1 MIIAKLSNK
10 DEYRGIH
17 PRLDRA
23 LELMT
28 KEFLSEVTD
37 QTRYLDG
44 EDLYVTRFDL
54 ETVPFAETF
63 YESHKKYLDI
73 HIVVSGQERVD
84 IAHPDTLTLTQHQVD
99 FYGYEGEAEQSVV
112 LKPGNFLV
120 VFPGDAQRL
129 KIAVHEPEPFSRIVF
144 KLKVYD

>member
-28 KEFLSEVTD
+28 EEFLSGVTA
-37 QTRYLDG
+37 QTRYLEG

-54 ETVPFAETF
+54 ETVPFEETF

-73 HIVVSGQERVD
+73 HIVVSGRERVD
-84 IAHPDTLTLTQHQVD
+84 IAHPDTLTLTQQQGD
-99 FYGYEGEAEQSVV
+99 FYGYRGEAEQSVM

-120 VFPGDAQRL
+120 VFPGDAHRL
-129 KIAVHEPEPFSRIVF
+129 KIAVQEPEPFSRVVF